1 MEIHALG
8 LTATRLESEAR
19 MLLGRL
25 GEVYWRCVW
34 LQVVSHAEKRPPR
47 TRSQVGREDGLENA
61 GTLFLTQFDRVD
73 WSATQSATDYR
84 SAICAKVSDPIYL
97 AECPE
102 NISAPIVFEK
112 THRRGVLVSG
122 FATSHG
128 EQRHRPHRDAN
139 PQETLDQWVHQR
151 DEERDVA
158 V

>member
-1 MEIHALG
+1 MLRMEIHALG

-73 WSATQSATDYR
+73 WATTQSATDCR
-84 SAICAKVSDPIYL
+84 PASCAKVSDPIYL
-97 AECPE
+97 AECSE
-102 NISAPIVFEK
+102 NIASPIMFEK
-112 THRRGVLVSG
+112 THRRGVLASG
-122 FATSHG
+122 FATSQG
-128 EQRHRPHRDAN
+128 EQRHRPH
-139 PQETLDQWVHQR
+139 P
-151 DEERDVA
+151 
-158 V
+158 